1 MCSARGALSSPA
13 APPTNT
19 PLTPS
24 LPTPHTHI
32 RSGWKATAVGMNS
45 TSAMSSLKNEYK
57 EELSLP
63 AAVRLGLKT
72 LTKAMDTTAP
82 TSDKVEVAVLT
93 RDDKAKTVVQRFYT
107 PAEVD
112 AILKEIAAAAAP
124 AGDV

>member
-1 MCSARGALSSPA
+1 
-13 APPTNT
+13 
-19 PLTPS
+19 
-24 LPTPHTHI
+24 
-32 RSGWKATAVGMNS
+32 MNS

>member
-1 MCSARGALSSPA
+1 MCSARAGSLLSPA
-13 APPTNT
+13 SPPTNT

-24 LPTPHTHI
+24 LPTPTPI